1 MMLQYTCAARGGRTE
16 RVRRNRY
23 AANQPKRVVYVSW
36 KAAGYQRA
44 VGIGA
49 DWNRRSGSSTRM

>member
-16 RVRRNRY
+16 RVRRKRY

-36 KAAGYQRA
+36 KAAGYERA
-44 VGIGA
+44 SCFRLGPEPAIGE
-49 DWNRRSGSSTRM
+49 